1 MPVTVAF
8 VVVIDGTSPEG
19 RSGQEQSLFPQD
31 ILLCNISSPSLVLNL
46 NTFGESKFK
55 THN

>member
-8 VVVIDGTSPEG
+8 VVVIGGTSPEG